1 MMGHVLA
8 GFGDV
13 SRDSDVINDNVQR
26 RMHVLRSLQR
36 LLDEAFRV
44 PGTAIR
50 FGWDPI
56 IGAVPWL
63 GDTLT
68 AVFSCAILLQALH
81 MRVPRVVQLRM
92 LANVGIDLIAGAIP
106 FLGDVADVF
115 WKSNTKNFAL
125 LERHAAAPAAATTG
139 DWLFA
144 FGLLAAVTAMALLPL
159 FVLYWV
165 FNVLTAHLP
174 AFAR

>member
-1 MMGHVLA
+1 MEPGRGGVH
-8 GFGDV
+8 
-13 SRDSDVINDNVQR
+13 DNLQR
-26 RMHVLRSLQR
+26 RMQALRSLQR

-44 PGTAIR
+44 PGTSIR

-68 AVFSCAILLQALH
+68 AVFSCAILLQAHHL
-81 MRVPRVVQLRM
+81 RVPRVVQLRM
-92 LANVGIDLIAGAIP
+92 LANVGIDLIAGTIP

-115 WKSNTKNFAL
+115 WKSNAKNIAL
-125 LERHAAAPAAATTG
+125 LERHAAAPVAATAG

-144 FGLLAAVTAMALLPL
+144 IGIVGAVIAMALLPL

-165 FNVLTAHLP
+165 VDVLTAHLP